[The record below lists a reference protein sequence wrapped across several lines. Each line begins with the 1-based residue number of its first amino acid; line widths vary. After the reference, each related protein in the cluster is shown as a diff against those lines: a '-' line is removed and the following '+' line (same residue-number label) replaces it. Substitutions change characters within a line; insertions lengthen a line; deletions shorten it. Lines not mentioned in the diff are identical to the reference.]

1 VIPETTVPAFEPA
14 QPTVGNSDRNQT
26 ARLISGQEKGVAK
39 MHARTTTATSVPADS
54 RFAEA
59 ESDVDRGTSWRFREA
74 DAPNPLT
81 IMATEWSTGVTK
93 LGEAEWLN
101 GVDRDGKAWS
111 VLVGS
116 VVLRKRLIEGLVE
129 EWDDEARDF
138 VVVEMLE
145 RVQPGE
151 VVSIKYL
158 GDVEGARYT
167 YPNFRVSRK
176 PPIGSGDKSSA
187 QGATV
192 VDDIPFR

>member
-1 VIPETTVPAFEPA
+1 M
-14 QPTVGNSDRNQT
+14 Q
-26 ARLISGQEKGVAK
+26 
-39 MHARTTTATSVPADS
+39 ARTTAATGVPADS

-81 IMATEWSTGVTK
+81 IMATEWSTGVTR
-93 LGEAEWLN
+93 LGEAEFLN
-101 GVDRDGKAWS
+101 GVDRNGKAWS

-116 VVLRKRLIEGLVE
+116 VVLTKRLIEGLVE

-138 VVVEMLE
+138 IVVETLG

-176 PPIGSGDKSSA
+176 PPIGSGDEPLTRA
-187 QGATV
+187 PT
-192 VDDIPFR
+192 VDDDIRFG